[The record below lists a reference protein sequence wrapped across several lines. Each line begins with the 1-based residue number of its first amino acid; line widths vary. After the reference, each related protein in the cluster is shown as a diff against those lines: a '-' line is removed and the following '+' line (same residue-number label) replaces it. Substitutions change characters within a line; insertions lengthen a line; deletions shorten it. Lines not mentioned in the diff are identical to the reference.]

1 MIAGTI
7 SAGHSPHPVPRYADG
22 AQSIGRLV
30 ATHERVLHVS
40 NNQGDER
47 FPMHSKTAL
56 CYSEIK

>member
-1 MIAGTI
+1 MIAGSI
-7 SAGHSPHPVPRYADG
+7 SVDHSPHPATRYADG

-30 ATHERVLHVS
+30 ATHERVLHMS
-40 NNQGDER
+40 NNQGAER